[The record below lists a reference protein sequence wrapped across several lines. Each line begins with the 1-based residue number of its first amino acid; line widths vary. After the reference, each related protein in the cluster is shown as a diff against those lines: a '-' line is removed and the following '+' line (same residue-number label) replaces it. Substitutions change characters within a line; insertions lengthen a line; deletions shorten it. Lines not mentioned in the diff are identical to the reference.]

1 MDESL
6 TPKECSDSPY
16 RSNPPLPAGFDD
28 YDELL
33 DADFISGTAF
43 SKQWLFTVLMRL
55 IQEVDKQNEPG
66 HEESDFGVDVNEDLQ
81 DELCNLWDMSMNSD
95 VVVFMHEF
103 KSVEL
108 LSAVIV
114 KSRAP
119 RVTEICV
126 GILGNL
132 ACDQTVCS
140 EMSSNPE
147 FINMVLLLLENPDGL
162 CLVQIVRLLYCCLQN
177 EEHSRPWVAAIKDH
191 EGNILELIKFI
202 MASSTNVELLKNV
215 GELLNLLFDLEDE
228 LCGRWSTTDM
238 LTAMLEAVKEIG
250 FQPCPALEVFIHNFQ
265 LMSCSQNGV
274 AALESLSQSVLEVL
288 MKYLM
293 YICDEP
299 IVPVDLKAK
308 YLAAILS
315 LINLIFLQKSKFDID
330 SFYKIDMFP
339 KCLFKILESLFP
351 YIYHPVESLQ
361 DSGSSSSNSGSSG
374 NSGNSG
380 SSSSGCGNSGSS
392 GNSGKSKKKTAPHPP
407 PQHSLSVVEDLTSFK
422 TYQWKKDTTQCDPS
436 LVMLYK
442 SLQESFLHLTSHIPK
457 KSREESQWSCVLHY
471 LDTECSEVYL
481 RYLLLILKDGCTD
494 HPHQHHHHHHHHHH
508 HTNSNPFQHLKLVSD
523 SNGLYRLHHVMR
535 LGGL

>member
-1 MDESL
+1 MDENVN
-6 TPKECSDSPY
+6 PIDCSDSPF
-16 RSNPPLPAGFDD
+16 RSNPTLPAGFDD
-28 YDELL
+28 DDELL
-33 DADFISGTAF
+33 NADIITGTAF
-43 SKQWLFTVLMRL
+43 SKQWLFTVLMKL

-66 HEESDFGVDVNEDLQ
+66 NDDSEFGVD
-81 DELCNLWDMSMNSD
+81 D

-132 ACDQTVCS
+132 SCNPTVCS
-140 EMSSNPE
+140 EMSTNPE

-162 CLVQIVRLLYCCLQN
+162 CLVQTVRLLYCCLQS
-177 EEHSRPWVAAIKDH
+177 EEHYLPWVAAIKDH
-191 EGNILELIKFI
+191 EANILELVKFI

-215 GELLNLLFDLEDE
+215 GELLNLLFYLEDE
-228 LCGRWSTTDM
+228 LCERWSTTAM

-274 AALESLSQSVLEVL
+274 LALENMSQPILEVL

-293 YICDEP
+293 FLCDEP

-315 LINLIFLQKSKFDID
+315 LINLIFLQGSKFDIG

-339 KCLFKILESLFP
+339 KCLFKILEGLFP
-351 YIYHPVESLQ
+351 YIYHPVESS
-361 DSGSSSSNSGSSG
+361 DSDGS
-374 NSGNSG
+374 
-380 SSSSGCGNSGSS
+380 
-392 GNSGKSKKKTAPHPP
+392 KPKKKHHHHHHHHHQQPQ
-407 PQHSLSVVEDLTSFK
+407 QHSLSVVEDLASFK
-422 TYQWKKDTTQCDPS
+422 RYQWKKEISGCDPS
-436 LVMLYK
+436 LAVLYK
-442 SLQESFLHLTSHIPK
+442 ALHSSFLRLSWLIPK
-457 KSREESQWSCVLHY
+457 KTTEDSVWCQLLHY
-471 LDTECSEVYL
+471 LDTECSEL
-481 RYLLLILKDGCTD
+481 HLHYLLLILQDESEDIK
-494 HPHQHHHHHHHHHH
+494 
-508 HTNSNPFQHLKLVSD
+508 NPLHHLKAVSD
-523 SNGLYRLHHVMR
+523 SNGLYRLHHVVMDTVVDDD
-535 LGGL
+535 